1 VTKEEIKARES
12 DYMFLYSATK
22 IVAEKAIWAFAKEH
36 PELDVAIRGNSPLH
50 RVPLLILYL
59 TVLPG
64 FVYGPF
70 AKHFPLPSATGL
82 SSNNHIYSLMNGKVP
97 HMFPPAVVDVR
108 DVAEAHVL
116 ALDLPRK
123 ELQEKRYLLV
133 AGVLTWKEAVAL
145 LHEVRP
151 GLGTLNPEEIDEL
164 PGPVPK
170 FDASKTEQEF
180 GINFIDP
187 KDTIIAAVD
196 SLLEA
201 QKTWEV

>member
-1 VTKEEIKARES
+1 
-12 DYMFLYSATK
+12 
-22 IVAEKAIWAFAKEH
+22 
-36 PELDVAIRGNSPLH
+36 
-50 RVPLLILYL
+50 
-59 TVLPG
+59 
-64 FVYGPF
+64 
-70 AKHFPLPSATGL
+70 
-82 SSNNHIYSLMNGKVP
+82 MNGKVP
-97 HMFPPAVVDVR
+97 HNFPPAVVDVR

-133 AGVLTWKEAVAL
+133 AGVLTWKEAVTL
-145 LHEVRP
+145 LHEVRS
-151 GLGTLNPEEIDEL
+151 GLAALKPEEIDDL

-180 GINFIDP
+180 GIKFIDP

-201 QKTWEV
+201 QKAWEV